1 VKIKTQINT
10 ILTNR
15 IS

>member
-1 VKIKTQINT
+1 MT

-15 IS
+15 PL